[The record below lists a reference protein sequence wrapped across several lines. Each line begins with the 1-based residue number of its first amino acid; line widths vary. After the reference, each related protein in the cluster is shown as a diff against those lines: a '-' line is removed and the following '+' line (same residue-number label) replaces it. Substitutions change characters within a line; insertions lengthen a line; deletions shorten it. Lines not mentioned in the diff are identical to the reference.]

1 MKHLL
6 TDKFFLKLS
15 LALIIGIISCEF
27 LPIYLGLVIPIVT
40 LFSIYLIQYIFKIQ
54 NRPWRSIA
62 LFSTM
67 IFFGFGLH
75 YYNFYF
81 IKEKSEKQLEEV
93 FNKKT
98 TYLVRIEEKPEIRET
113 SIKLKV
119 TLLGV
124 YANQIKYSFS
134 QKMILY
140 LDPTIQVDSMNYGD
154 LYRVYGAINYPT
166 PPLNPNEFDYK
177 KWLTRNH
184 IFATGY
190 SNQIEYL
197 KDNKSTLSAIKYIPL
212 KARDFFEK
220 RIEKYVKDKNSLDI
234 AKSILIGVKTNI
246 DPEIYDAYAATGT
259 VHILSVSGIHFAI
272 FFLLIS
278 KMIDFIIPK
287 KYNVYGFFPKQF
299 FSFFYALI
307 TGFNPPVFR
316 SFLMLF
322 FLDLQKTTKSPQSP
336 YNVLFLSAFIILI
349 YDSNQ
354 LFNVGFLLSY
364 AALLGLMILQPRI
377 ERKIEFKNKL
387 NRYAWSITTGLFSA
401 WLFTLPLTLFFF
413 NKVSFLGM
421 LSNFLVIPIAQ
432 IILNLGFA
440 FLILSPIPIE
450 IIHKWIGNI
459 LNGLLW
465 VQNEII
471 LFFEQI
477 PLSFFDKIFL
487 TEIEFFLILC
497 ILFFFCYFL
506 IQKNKQSI
514 YIIGILIITFTLVN
528 TFNSVKKREE
538 THWIFFNLR
547 KFTAFGYKKSQNL
560 YLFTDSLDS
569 KTYDFSVQP
578 YINLY
583 QIDSVYQYSLKSSFR
598 NQKMLFGID
607 SIQKPEYFLCSKENK
622 SIWKY
627 NFNRTN
633 NIIFAKNMG
642 TYYQK
647 KNKNKYNPIHV
658 QSDTSKAL
666 MIKR

>member
-27 LPIYLGLVIPIVT
+27 SPIYLGLFIPILI
-40 LFSIYLIQYIFKIQ
+40 LFSIYFIQYIFKIQ
-54 NRPWRSIA
+54 NRPWKSIA
-62 LFSTM
+62 LFSAM

-81 IKEKSEKQLEEV
+81 IKDKSEKQLEEV
-93 FNKKT
+93 FNKET

-119 TLLGV
+119 TLLGI
-124 YANQIKYSFS
+124 YANQKKNSFS

-140 LDPTIQVDSMNYGD
+140 LDPALQVDSMKYGD
-154 LYRVYGAINYPT
+154 LYRVFGAINSPT

-184 IFATGY
+184 VFATGY
-190 SNQIEYL
+190 SKHIEFL
-197 KDNKSTLSAIKYIPL
+197 EPVKSKWLSLEYIPL

-234 AKSILIGVKTNI
+234 AKSILIGVKTTI

-272 FFLLIS
+272 FFLFIS

-349 YDSNQ
+349 YDTNQ

-440 FLILSPIPIE
+440 FLIFSPIPFE
-450 IIHKWIGNI
+450 IMHEWIGNL

-465 VQNEII
+465 IQNKII
-471 LFFEQI
+471 LFFEKV
-477 PLSFFDKIFL
+477 PFSYFDEIYL
-487 TEIEFFLILC
+487 TEMEFLLILS

-506 IQKNKQSI
+506 IQKNKRSI
-514 YIIGILIITFTLVN
+514 YILGVLILVFSLVN
-528 TFNSVKKREE
+528 TVNTINKTKEE
-538 THWIFFNLR
+538 HWIMFNLR
-547 KFTAFGYKKSQNL
+547 KYIAFGFKQNRNL
-560 YLFTDSLDS
+560 YLFSDSLDS
-569 KTYDFSVQP
+569 KTFDFSIQP
-578 YINLY
+578 YISLY
-583 QIDSVYQYSLKSSFR
+583 QIDSVHQFSLRSSFR
-598 NQKMLFGID
+598 NQKMLFGVD
-607 SIQKPEYFLCSKENK
+607 SIQNPYYFILSKENK
-622 SIWKY
+622 SVWKY
-627 NFNRTN
+627 NFNRSN
-633 NIIFAKNMG
+633 NVIFAKNMG
-642 TYYQK
+642 AYYQK
-647 KNKNKYNPIHV
+647 NKENIYNPIHV
-658 QSDTSKAL
+658 QSDTTKAL
-666 MIKR
+666 MIQK